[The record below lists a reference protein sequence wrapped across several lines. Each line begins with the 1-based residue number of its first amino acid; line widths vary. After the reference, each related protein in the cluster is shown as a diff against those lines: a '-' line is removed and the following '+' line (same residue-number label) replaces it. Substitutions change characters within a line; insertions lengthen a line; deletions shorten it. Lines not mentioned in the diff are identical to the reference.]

1 MAKQVINI
9 GTTGNDGT
17 GDKIRIA
24 FNKVNQNFTEL
35 YSGTG
40 FSSIVTWDGVS
51 TITVPTG
58 FSGKVLNFNNGT
70 IVTYTVASF

>member
-9 GTTGNDGT
+9 GTTANDGT

-35 YSGTG
+35 YASTG
-40 FSSIVTWDGVS
+40 FSAIVTWDGTS
-51 TITVPTG
+51 TITVPSG

-70 IVTYTVASF
+70 IVTPG